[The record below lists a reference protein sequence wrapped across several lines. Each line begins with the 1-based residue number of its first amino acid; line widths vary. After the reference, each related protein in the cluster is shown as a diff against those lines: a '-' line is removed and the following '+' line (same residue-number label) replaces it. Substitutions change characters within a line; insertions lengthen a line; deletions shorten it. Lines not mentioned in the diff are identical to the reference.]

1 MRKPEKLSEH
11 IFRLLEYLRD
21 EGDMDLVYA
30 IDDEGNA
37 FHKVYHHPTIGMY
50 NRGQYLSETE
60 YEQALKVKGPLRWRD
75 VLLQAIDMQSEK
87 RRQPGRP
94 RKSLEG

>member
-37 FHKVYHHPTIGMY
+37 FHKVYHHPTLGMY
-50 NRGQYLSETE
+50 NEKRGEYLSMTE
-60 YEQALKVKGPLRWRD
+60 YEQSQEEDELYYPGDSPDDTVKV
-75 VLLQAIDMQSEK
+75 VCIN
-87 RRQPGRP
+87 
-94 RKSLEG
+94 

>member
-60 YEQALKVKGPLRWRD
+60 YEQLKEEGELWYPD
-75 VLLQAIDMQSEK
+75 DAEK
-87 RRQPGRP
+87 VVCIN
-94 RKSLEG
+94 